1 MLTAILSPHIYATG
15 RAPLLTPINM
25 AMLLAS
31 SHQSARAHTY
41 EPTFNLHLS
50 APTDQPAMACPQMTL
65 VIFLVLLLASSS
77 PCLSRARV
85 MILSDDHA
93 QPNSIKSRSISTT
106 SHAATSPQQLA
117 QGVALSSPP
126 VAPAT
131 GDDVDHPESNG
142 GWIPEGSV
150 PSPGVGH
157 HP

>member
-85 MILSDDHA
+85 MILSGDHA

-117 QGVALSSPP
+117 QGVALPSPS

-131 GDDVDHPESNG
+131 GAVDHPENNG

>member
-1 MLTAILSPHIYATG
+1 
-15 RAPLLTPINM
+15 
-25 AMLLAS
+25 
-31 SHQSARAHTY
+31 
-41 EPTFNLHLS
+41 
-50 APTDQPAMACPQMTL
+50 
-65 VIFLVLLLASSS
+65 
-77 PCLSRARV
+77 

-106 SHAATSPQQLA
+106 SHAATSTTTTTTSPQQLA
-117 QGVALSSPP
+117 QGVALPSPP